1 MAGPTRMGLKP
12 YISEFLGTALLIILG
27 DSSVA
32 QVILSD
38 HQFGTWL
45 SINIS
50 FAAAVLLS
58 SYLSSPSPTI
68 NPAVTIAS
76 ALIRP
81 SQSSLRTLPGKI
93 VAQFLGAFVG
103 AAIVYAAYFSAIHA
117 WDPELTIPGGSILGP
132 LGHSS
137 AGIFC
142 TYPSALLKTNWEAAF
157 NEALGSFVLMFGV
170 HAISDPSNA
179 KRFLAPQIS
188 MFILLL
194 VIGTSLGWQTGYAIN
209 PARDLGP
216 RIFSA
221 WIYGREVFTVGG
233 WYAAVPVV
241 APVVGCVLG
250 AVTYDALLY
259 EGEGSAV
266 TDAVG
271 GVEERRHGGLRL
283 D

>member
-1 MAGPTRMGLKP
+1 MARPSRMGMKP
-12 YISEFLGTALLIILG
+12 YIAEFLGTALLIVIG
-27 DSSVA
+27 DGSCA

-38 HQFGTWL
+38 HQYGTWL

-58 SYLSSPSPTI
+58 SYFSDPSPDI
-68 NPAVTIAS
+68 NPAVTLAS
-76 ALIRP
+76 FIVRP

-93 VAQFLGAFVG
+93 LAQFLGAFVG
-103 AAIVYAAYFSAIHA
+103 AAIVYATYFSAIHD
-117 WDPELTIPGGSILGP
+117 WDPELTIPRASILHP
-132 LGHSS
+132 S
-137 AGIFC
+137 AGIFA
-142 TYPSALLKTNWEAAF
+142 TYPSALLKSNWEAVW
-157 NEALGSFVLMFGV
+157 NEMLGSAVLMFGI
-170 HAISDPSNA
+170 HAISDPPNT
-179 KRFLAPQIS
+179 KRLPAPQIS

-216 RIFSA
+216 RIFSSFV
-221 WIYGREVFTVGG
+221 YGTEVFSAHD
-233 WYAAVPVV
+233 WYAVVPVV
-241 APVVGCVLG
+241 GPLLGCLLG

-266 TDAVG
+266 TDMVSGA
-271 GVEERRHGGLRL
+271 EERRGGGLRL